1 MTNNK
6 PYIEYNNKKYEFNAN
21 WKLKKEFN
29 KSIQNAYANI
39 RLSLTDEELNVFEEV
54 KKFTEEHPTLKE
66 NDLMA
71 LPKEMK
77 EKYIKLLNTM
87 QSIDLSSIY
96 EEYCFKMLN
105 EEYQITK
112 EEFEEI
118 LNNFS
123 EEYGFEYV
131 EILLQKVCEKV
142 FTQVVE
148 KKEKK
153 PLPEW
158 MN

>member
-39 RLSLTDEELNVFEEV
+39 RLSLTDEELDVFEEV

-96 EEYCFKMLN
+96 EEYCF
-105 EEYQITK
+105 
-112 EEFEEI
+112 
-118 LNNFS
+118 FS
-123 EEYGFEYV
+123 FFSTTCVKTFSHTFCNKISTYS
-131 EILLQKVCEKV
+131 
-142 FTQVVE
+142 
-148 KKEKK
+148 K
-153 PLPEW
+153 PYSSLKLFKISS
-158 MN
+158 NSAFAI